1 MPVGKVLVVVHLF
14 FFPPKRIHLT
24 FYLRILEHQIHTDC
38 EIALVLTL
46 PNDVERIFH
55 DAPDKVPLLL
65 RFDVGLHPGENG
77 AFPPT
82 RDGCIHS
89 LSMRERG

>member
-24 FYLRILEHQIHTDC
+24 FYLRILEHQIHTDS
-38 EIALVLTL
+38 EIALVLTF

-65 RFDVGLHPGENG
+65 RFDVGLHPE
-77 AFPPT
+77 
-82 RDGCIHS
+82 S
-89 LSMRERG
+89 